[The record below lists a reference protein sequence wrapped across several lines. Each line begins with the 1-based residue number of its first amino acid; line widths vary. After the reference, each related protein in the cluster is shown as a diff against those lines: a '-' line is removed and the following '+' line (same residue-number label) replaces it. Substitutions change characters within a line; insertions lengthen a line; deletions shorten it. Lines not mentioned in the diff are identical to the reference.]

1 MRMLN
6 SVLTRVLAA
15 GLALDVWG
23 HAMLHVAKLRPSDDS
38 HPHDL
43 RLAA

>member
-1 MRMLN
+1 MRMLS

-23 HAMLHVAKLRPSDDS
+23 HAMLHVVKLRTSDDNR
-38 HPHDL
+38 PHEL